1 MCGFV
6 GIVNFKENIGSK
18 KDVLISMNNTL
29 QKRGPDECGYYA
41 SDNVLFGHRRLIV
54 IDPDGRK

>member
-29 QKRGPDECGYYA
+29 QKEDPM
-41 SDNVLFGHRRLIV
+41 NVDIMHPTMFYLGTE
-54 IDPDGRK
+54 D